1 MSASNYLEL
10 KLLDH
15 SLGTT
20 SYTAPSNVYLA
31 LSTATIDDDASGTEL
46 SGNGYARQ
54 AITFAAAS
62 GGSVSS
68 NATVTFPTATGSWG
82 TISHWSIWDASTTGN
97 LLFHGSFSASKAIAT
112 GDVLKVTS
120 GDLTISVN

>member
-31 LSTATIDDDASGTEL
+31 LSTATIDD
-46 SGNGYARQ
+46 YA
-54 AITFAAAS
+54 I
-62 GGSVSS
+62 
-68 NATVTFPTATGSWG
+68 
-82 TISHWSIWDASTTGN
+82 
-97 LLFHGSFSASKAIAT
+97 
-112 GDVLKVTS
+112 
-120 GDLTISVN
+120 